1 MVEQPKK
8 TLTFCAMQYGIYM
21 GVYLFMTF
29 LFSVWSRYASIFNTL
44 GAILLHSNTCGRISY
59 YEPFC
64 ASAGLA
70 LPLCHSMALGY
81 MRVFFA
87 ALISGLGEY
96 VYCQYIDPDFIPEQ
110 IDAMLK
116 VLESAELDSPEM
128 SDFIATMR
136 SGFEHGALPTAIELV
151 FQMIWTKVFLGS
163 LLSIFVA
170 LFVCMYYHF
179 QKSK

>member
-44 GAILLHSNTCGRISY
+44 GALLLIATPAAVYLIMSHFVRRQGWPCRFVILWL
-59 YEPFC
+59 
-64 ASAGLA
+64 
-70 LPLCHSMALGY
+70 LGIC
-81 MRVFFA
+81 VFFFA
-87 ALISGLGEY
+87 ALISG
-96 VYCQYIDPDFIPEQ
+96 
-110 IDAMLK
+110 
-116 VLESAELDSPEM
+116 M

>member
-1 MVEQPKK
+1 
-8 TLTFCAMQYGIYM
+8 
-21 GVYLFMTF
+21 
-29 LFSVWSRYASIFNTL
+29 
-44 GAILLHSNTCGRISY
+44 
-59 YEPFC
+59 
-64 ASAGLA
+64 
-70 LPLCHSMALGY
+70 
-81 MRVFFA
+81 
-87 ALISGLGEY
+87 
-96 VYCQYIDPDFIPEQ
+96 
-110 IDAMLK
+110 
-116 VLESAELDSPEM
+116 M

>member
-44 GAILLHSNTCGRISY
+44 GALLLIATPAAVYLIMSHFVRRQGWPCRFVILWL
-59 YEPFC
+59 
-64 ASAGLA
+64 
-70 LPLCHSMALGY
+70 LGIC
-81 MRVFFA
+81 VFFFA

-170 LFVCMYYHF
+170 LFVCMYYNF

>member
-1 MVEQPKK
+1 MESIC
-8 TLTFCAMQYGIYM
+8 FYIQYVGCP
-21 GVYLFMTF
+21 F
-29 LFSVWSRYASIFNTL
+29 A
-44 GAILLHSNTCGRISY
+44 HSNTCGRISY

-70 LPLCHSMALGY
+70 LPLC
-81 MRVFFA
+81 VFFFA